1 MPVIQ
6 QLTSLEGFSFVLRWL
21 HLFFGVMWIGHLY
34 YFNFTQGSAMAQ
46 ADAPTKSGVT
56 TKLLPIALYWFRWGA
71 MWTMVSGVILLAIK
85 GHQAQSMD
93 VYTSAW
99 GVTILI
105 GVAMGLI
112 MWFNVWFLIWPKQ
125 QIVMASANK
134 VAAGGAAD
142 PLAAQLAPKAL
153 LASRTNTLLS
163 VPMLYFMLAAG
174 HHPLPIQP
182 ETNLGLVFGAMAI
195 VLIAIEANAVKG
207 KLGPMQT
214 VKGVITSG
222 FVLTAVVI
230 AILAVVI

>member
-6 QLTSLEGFSFVLRWL
+6 QLTSLEGISFVLRWL

-71 MWTMVSGVILLAIK
+71 MWTMVSGVILLMIK
-85 GHQAQSMD
+85 GHQSGME
-93 VYTSAW
+93 VYTSSW

-134 VAAGGAAD
+134 VAGGGAAD
-142 PLAAQLAPKAL
+142 PMAAQVAPKAL

-163 VPMLYFMLAAG
+163 IPMLYFMLAAN
-174 HHPLPIQP
+174 HNALPIAP
-182 ETNLGLVFGAMAI
+182 DTNLGLVAGVMA
-195 VLIAIEANAVKG
+195 VLLIAIEGNAIKG
-207 KLGPMQT
+207 KIGPMQT

-222 FVLTAVVI
+222 FILTAIII
-230 AILAVVI
+230 AILAVIV

>member
-34 YFNFTQGSAMAQ
+34 YFNFTQGAAMAQ
-46 ADAPTKSGVT
+46 VDAPTKSGVT

-71 MWTMVSGVILLAIK
+71 MWTMVTGVILLAIK
-85 GHQAQSMD
+85 GHQSGMD
-93 VYTSAW
+93 VYTSSW

-134 VAAGGAAD
+134 VAGGGAAD
-142 PLAAQLAPKAL
+142 PMAAQVAPKAL

-163 VPMLYFMLAAG
+163 IPMLYFMLAAN
-174 HHPLPIQP
+174 HNALPIAP
-182 ETNLGLVFGAMAI
+182 DTNLGLVAGVIA
-195 VLIAIEANAVKG
+195 VLLIAIEGNAIKG
-207 KLGPMQT
+207 KIGPMQT

-222 FVLTAVVI
+222 FILTAIII
-230 AILAVVI
+230 AILAVIV